1 MRGEKSLAI
10 VASPSAAAE
19 TRGSATAL
27 APGFRF
33 HPTDE
38 ELASYYLTRKVSN
51 RPVRFNAIAEVDI
64 YKHEPWDLSDKSRLK
79 TRDQEWYFFSL
90 LDKKYGNGGRM
101 NRATN
106 QGYWKA
112 TGKDREVRHNGQ
124 LIGMKKTLVFHNGR
138 APDGLRT
145 NWVMHEYR
153 LVEEE
158 FERIGALQGY
168 VLCRV
173 FHKNNIGPP
182 NGNRYAPFIEAEWDD
197 GSEAL
202 VPGVDVG
209 DDDVDGNNLI
219 DVKEVAAAKN
229 AVIASNGVQ
238 RISFEQEI
246 QNADEDVLDDD
257 EGMRK
262 SPNERTDVRPS
273 LTACKM
279 ERSDKGPSLCLV
291 NREAPLPLIH
301 YKRRRQNDSG
311 PNHENVSENSTRAT
325 QDHCSSTTTAVT
337 TTMSPS
343 SDTTTAVS
351 ALLEFSLM
359 ESRETREKKPRVPPP
374 IYETANLDSMLPP
387 GCMKLIKELQDEV
400 RKISAERETLKL
412 EMMSAQAM
420 VNILQSRLDFL
431 IEENEDL
438 KGRNRGGRNGRVGSR
453 SHP

>member
-1 MRGEKSLAI
+1 MRGENSLAI
-10 VASPSAAAE
+10 VTAPSAAAE
-19 TRGSATAL
+19 TGGSATAL

-38 ELASYYLTRKVSN
+38 ELVSYYLKRKVTN
-51 RPVRFNAIAEVDI
+51 KPVRFNAIAEVDI

-106 QGYWKA
+106 QG
-112 TGKDREVRHNGQ
+112 
-124 LIGMKKTLVFHNGR
+124 

-158 FERIGALQGY
+158 LERIGTLQGY

-197 GSEAL
+197 GSAAL
-202 VPGVDVG
+202 VPGIDIG
-209 DDDVDGNNLI
+209 DDG
-219 DVKEVAAAKN
+219 VASEKAL
-229 AVIASNGVQ
+229 VESNGVQ
-238 RISFEQEI
+238 RSGFEQEI
-246 QNADEDVLDDD
+246 QNADEEAPANDKVRRELL
-257 EGMRK
+257 
-262 SPNERTDVRPS
+262 NERTYDCPP
-273 LTACKM
+273 LPPGKI
-279 ERSDKGPSLCLV
+279 ERLDNGPPLCLV

-311 PNHENVSENSTRAT
+311 PNHANISENSTRTT
-325 QDHCSSTTTAVT
+325 QDHCSSTTTAGT
-337 TTMSPS
+337 TTASPS

-359 ESRETREKKPRVPPP
+359 ESIEPKKKKPHVPPP
-374 IYETANLDSMLPP
+374 IYETANLDSMVPP
-387 GCMKLIKELQDEV
+387 GCMKLITDLQNEI

-420 VNILQSRLDFL
+420 INILQSKVDFL
-431 IEENEDL
+431 SKENEDL
-438 KGRNRGGRNGRVGSR
+438 KRNNRELRGGSVGSC

>member
-1 MRGEKSLAI
+1 MRGENSLAI
-10 VASPSAAAE
+10 VTAPSAAAE
-19 TRGSATAL
+19 TGGSATAL

-38 ELASYYLTRKVSN
+38 ELVSYYLKRKVTN
-51 RPVRFNAIAEVDI
+51 KPVRFNAIAEVDI

-112 TGKDREVRHNGQ
+112 TGKDREVRHNDQ
-124 LIGMKKTLVFHNGR
+124 LMGMKKTLVFHNGR

-158 FERIGALQGY
+158 LERIGTLQGY

-197 GSEAL
+197 GSAAL
-202 VPGVDVG
+202 VPGIDIG
-209 DDDVDGNNLI
+209 DDS
-219 DVKEVAAAKN
+219 VASEKAL
-229 AVIASNGVQ
+229 VESNGVQ
-238 RISFEQEI
+238 RSGFEQEI
-246 QNADEDVLDDD
+246 QNADEEAPANDKVRRELL
-257 EGMRK
+257 
-262 SPNERTDVRPS
+262 NERTYDCPP
-273 LTACKM
+273 LPPGKI
-279 ERSDKGPSLCLV
+279 ERLDNGPPLCLV

-311 PNHENVSENSTRAT
+311 PSHANISENSTRTT
-325 QDHCSSTTTAVT
+325 QDHCSSTTTAGT
-337 TTMSPS
+337 TTASPS

-359 ESRETREKKPRVPPP
+359 ESIEPKKKKPHVPPP
-374 IYETANLDSMLPP
+374 IYETANLDSMVPP
-387 GCMKLIKELQDEV
+387 GCMKLISDLQNEI

-420 VNILQSRLDFL
+420 INILQSKVDFL
-431 IEENEDL
+431 SKENEDL
-438 KGRNRGGRNGRVGSR
+438 KRNNRELRGGSVGSC